1 MAEFRR
7 IMRLSTFI
15 VLLNEI
21 ITRDLVVVG
30 TQRVG
35 LAQNLP
41 RFNRTD
47 FNGHSTVRGYD

>member
-1 MAEFRR
+1 
-7 IMRLSTFI
+7 
-15 VLLNEI
+15 LNEI
-21 ITRDLVVVG
+21 TTHNLVVVG

-35 LAQNLP
+35 LAENSP